1 MLLDIEDLKV
11 SLRIDGK
18 ADDILLTGYS
28 NAAEAY
34 IKNAVGTDDDSFF
47 EKESV
52 IDLVKTA
59 IIAQAS
65 AYYSFRTSLSLV
77 ESYPIEPAVDSIVAQ
92 LRGVYAR
99 HMEDKANGN

>member
-1 MLLDIEDLKV
+1 MLLDIESLKL
-11 SLRIDGK
+11 SLRIDGN
-18 ADDILLTGYS
+18 ADDVLLTGYS
-28 NAAEAY
+28 KAAEAY

-99 HMEDKANGN
+99 HMEDKTDGN